1 MSPRKDSRTVLI
13 TPTLNSESDIAQS
26 DENQEELVAVAA
38 SVAGETMLAA
48 IVGKNL
54 RTHRLRRGLTLER
67 LAKASGVSRAML
79 SQVELGRSM
88 PTIKVVWK
96 VARALELPFSALIS
110 DNKDSGCCVVRLSES
125 KLLTSHDGRFK
136 SRALFPITGPRRV
149 EFYELLLAPGTVE
162 QAQSHAPGTVENL
175 VVTRGELELTI
186 ERRREQLSIGDAIIF
201 EADVPHSY
209 VNRGNSDL
217 IMYLVITYAERNL

>member
-1 MSPRKDSRTVLI
+1 MVLTTSRHV
-13 TPTLNSESDIAQS
+13 PESDIAES
-26 DENQEELVAVAA
+26 DENREGLVTAA
-38 SVAGETMLAA
+38 ANVAGETMLAA

-110 DNKDSGCCVVRLSES
+110 DNRASSCCVVRLRES
-125 KLLTSHDGRFK
+125 KLLTSHDGKFR
-136 SRALFPITGPRRV
+136 SRALFPNTSPRRV
-149 EFYELLLAPGTVE
+149 EFYELLLAAGATE
-162 QAQSHAPGTVENL
+162 QAHSHASGTMENL
-175 VVTRGELELTI
+175 VVTRGELELII
-186 ERRREQLSIGDAIIF
+186 ERRREQLSVGDAIVF
-201 EADVPHSY
+201 DADVPHSY
-209 VNRGNSDL
+209 VSRGNEDL
-217 IMYLVITYAERNL
+217 VMYMVITYAERNF